1 MQNFCYLRLYCTY
14 GRLLL
19 RVCWQVGSGHVYKA
33 VREELRC
40 VEGSLA
46 LFPWCSPALADLR
59 MAGVCLAA
67 DKFWC
72 VNRFY
77 GCGDRFWFAVAHC
90 RLLRMRLYLAAMSL
104 VFRKR
109 SGPCDHDGAMIAVT
123 CLCVGL
129 SGDECAAVI
138 VFFHLWLHISKHEK
152 REQL

>member
-1 MQNFCYLRLYCTY
+1 M
-14 GRLLL
+14 
-19 RVCWQVGSGHVYKA
+19 YKA

-90 RLLRMRLYLAAMSL
+90 RLLRMRFCLAAMSL

-109 SGPCDHDGAMIAVT
+109 SGPCGCDGTIIA
-123 CLCVGL
+123 
-129 SGDECAAVI
+129 
-138 VFFHLWLHISKHEK
+138 
-152 REQL
+152 